1 MTEISSSSI
10 RELRFS
16 NATGSKTEVICGDV
30 ILQGPDKQRR
40 YVNVKVYRTAFEH
53 FAAVYPLKR
62 LSRPIGVINLR
73 NTRIFPIE
81 DDSSV
86 GFVVNQ
92 RTFDVTTSITLH
104 CEPHA
109 LDAWMDAFTN
119 RNSPT
124 SVHQTLLPIVT
135 EEEVD

>member
-1 MTEISSSSI
+1 MNEITTNSI

-16 NATGSKTEVICGDV
+16 NSSIGSKSEVICGDV
-30 ILQGPDKQRR
+30 MLQGPDKQRR

-53 FAAVYPLKR
+53 FAAVYPLRR
-62 LSRPIGVINLR
+62 LSKPIGVINLR
-73 NTRIFPIE
+73 NTRILPIE

-92 RTFDVTTSITLH
+92 RMFDVNTSITLH
-104 CEPHA
+104 CEPTE
-109 LDAWMDAFTN
+109 LTSWMDAFTN

-124 SVHQTLLPIVT
+124 LVHQTLPILT
-135 EEEVD
+135 EEEVV